1 MNQKVKIFILSF
13 SYLFF
18 TFILFISFNAV
29 IPNQDIPI
37 KKKKKPMIKKIENEF
52 IDDKNSIYEILKED
66 SRMLNKKV
74 EDNPPKSNYA
84 KEELV
89 NKIEVLSKTM
99 GVKSKNKYSVQFMS
113 LNSFDKS
120 LLASKQLEKE
130 LRADSFDLKLTIKQK
145 LIEGKNYYRILTN
158 ESFSLNSGKLL
169 CDKLKKK
176 KYKCILIKL

>member
-1 MNQKVKIFILSF
+1 
-13 SYLFF
+13 
-18 TFILFISFNAV
+18 
-29 IPNQDIPI
+29 
-37 KKKKKPMIKKIENEF
+37 
-52 IDDKNSIYEILKED
+52 
-66 SRMLNKKV
+66 
-74 EDNPPKSNYA
+74 
-84 KEELV
+84 
-89 NKIEVLSKTM
+89 
-99 GVKSKNKYSVQFMS
+99 MS

-176 KYKCILIKL
+176 NISVF